1 MRAQRKKR
9 VLIAKPGLDGH
20 DRGARVVA
28 FGLRQAGVEVVYSGL
43 HQTGEAIVNVALQ
56 EDVDLIGLSILSG
69 SHLGL
74 TRKVVDRMAQAG
86 VWEKKLVVGGV
97 IPAED
102 VPVLKQ
108 MGVAEVYP
116 VGSDINAVIAGVLR
130 ILSEDGTVAGGR
142 GDEPG

>member
-1 MRAQRKKR
+1 MSELRKKR
-9 VLIAKPGLDGH
+9 VLIAKPSLDGH

-28 FGLRQAGVEVVYSGL
+28 FGLRQAGVEVVYLGL
-43 HQTGEAIVNVALQ
+43 HQTVEVIVNVAVQ
-56 EDVDLIGLSILSG
+56 EDVDLIGLSIHSG

-74 TRKVVDRMAQAG
+74 TRKVIDQMVRAG
-86 VWEKKLVVGGV
+86 VPERKLVVGGV

-116 VGSDINAVIAGVLR
+116 VGSDINSVIASVLR
-130 ILSEDGTVAGGR
+130 IFREDSTVAGR
-142 GDEPG
+142 RENEHS